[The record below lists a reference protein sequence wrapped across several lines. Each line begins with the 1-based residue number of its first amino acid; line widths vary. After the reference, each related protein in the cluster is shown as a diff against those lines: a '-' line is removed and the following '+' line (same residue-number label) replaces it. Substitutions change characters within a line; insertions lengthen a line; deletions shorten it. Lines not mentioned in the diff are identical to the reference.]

1 MFKTLGHF
9 QIFIVRPCFG
19 LGNYDALHW
28 CRVVSGY
35 NITLALAH
43 YFDYYK
49 KKLHSYYIEEETWS
63 DVGASTPH
71 FTKTG
76 CLHQNTGAL

>member
-1 MFKTLGHF
+1 MMYYVG
-9 QIFIVRPCFG
+9 
-19 LGNYDALHW
+19 AE
-28 CRVVSGY
+28 SGQWSHSY
-35 NITLALAH
+35 NITLALAY

-49 KKLHSYYIEEETWS
+49 KRLHSYYIEEETWS

-71 FTKTG
+71 FTKTR